1 MANQVMMQH
10 LYWRKLTLNPAVLFR
25 WNPLN
30 TCPKDLLG
38 LPPRAGGGGGDVK
51 FKAKGQ
57 TVELQ
62 SQDVIWRY
70 GMVILKAISI

>member
-38 LPPRAGGGGGDVK
+38 LPPRAGGGGG
-51 FKAKGQ
+51 
-57 TVELQ
+57 
-62 SQDVIWRY
+62 
-70 GMVILKAISI
+70 M